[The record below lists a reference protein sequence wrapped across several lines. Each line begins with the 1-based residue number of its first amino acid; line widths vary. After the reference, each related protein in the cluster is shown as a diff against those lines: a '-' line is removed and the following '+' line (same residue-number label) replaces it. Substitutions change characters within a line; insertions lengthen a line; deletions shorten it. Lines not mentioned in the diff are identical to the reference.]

1 MRARNERYLAS
12 LFSAAPKLSAS
23 PRAEM
28 MMAAGAKLGPSDSP
42 PAEFTWRE
50 FAVFLLTIGAEIE
63 HSLMVQYLYAGWS
76 LGGPQVP
83 EEHHEAVA
91 KWRQIILGIAKEE
104 MGHLATVQNVIRFL
118 GAPLALDRE
127 DYPWDSVLAPYPF
140 ALERLTRATLAKYIV
155 TESPE
160 TWPDDVSVP
169 ERKEIE
175 KLAAGPDNINVN
187 RVGALYQKLIDLIGD
202 PSKIASSEFHPESY
216 PTQSSWDEYARGYG
230 KGARGSSVAG
240 TAKTPDVLVMRAASR
255 TDAVAALTAISEQG
269 EAPTKTAAQDD
280 ESSHFRRFLSIFRHF
295 PKDGEWEATLPVPSN
310 PVAPGLPAAEGQ
322 AQIEDAQAG
331 KWANVFNIRYRMLL
345 SYLAHTHSS
354 PGEGGLTRRQGIVIN
369 RMFGEMYTLRAVASV
384 LSRLP
389 LNATR
394 EQRAA
399 APFQMPYSLQLPESD
414 AAFWRLHVE
423 LLTACRALL
432 EDKVICNGEH
442 AEYAA
447 TLLSLDAKALEEM
460 RLYAEASTVRTGVRR
475 AKGGA

>member
-1 MRARNERYLAS
+1 MRARNERYLSS
-12 LFSAAPKLSAS
+12 LFSASPKLPAS
-23 PRAEM
+23 LKIEM
-28 MMAAGAKLGPSDSP
+28 TMLAAAKHAASEAP

-50 FAVFLLTIGAEIE
+50 FAVFLLTTAAEIE

-160 TWPDDVSVP
+160 IWPDDVSVAD
-169 ERKEIE
+169 RKEIE
-175 KLAAGPDNINVN
+175 KLAAGPDKQNVN
-187 RVGALYQKLIDLIGD
+187 RVGALYKKLIELIGD
-202 PSKIASSEFHPESY
+202 PSKLATSEFHPESY

-230 KGARGSSVAG
+230 KGARGSSVGG
-240 TAKTPDVLVMRAASR
+240 TTKTPDVLVMRAASR
-255 TDAVAALTAISEQG
+255 ADAVAALTAVAEQG
-269 EAPTKTAAQDD
+269 EAPDKTAAQDD
-280 ESSHFRRFLSIFRHF
+280 ESSHFRRFLTIFKHF
-295 PKDGEWEATLPVPSN
+295 PKDGAWEATIPVPSN
-310 PVAPGLPAAEGQ
+310 PVAPGLPAATGQ
-322 AQIEDAQAG
+322 SQIEDAQAG
-331 KWANVFNIRYRMLL
+331 LWANIFNIRYRMLL
-345 SYLAHTHSS
+345 SYLAHTHSP
-354 PGEGGLTRRQGIVIN
+354 PGESGTTRRQGVVIN

-389 LNATR
+389 LNAAG

-414 AAFWRLHVE
+414 AAFWRLHVD
-423 LLTACRALL
+423 LLAACRTLL
-432 EDKVICNGEH
+432 EDPRISGGDH
-442 AEYAA
+442 SEYAT
-447 TLLSLDAKALEEM
+447 TLLSLDATAAEEM
-460 RLYAEASTVRTGVRR
+460 RLYAGASTVRTGPRH
-475 AKGGA
+475 KGVA

>member
-23 PRAEM
+23 SKVEGM
-28 MMAAGAKLGPSDSP
+28 MVAAAKLAPSVSP

-50 FAVFLLTIGAEIE
+50 FAVFLLTVAAEIE

-140 ALERLTRATLAKYIV
+140 ALERLTRVTLAKYIV

-160 TWPDDVSVP
+160 TWPDDVSVA
-169 ERKEIE
+169 ERKDIE
-175 KLAAGPDNINVN
+175 KLAAGDDKMNVN
-187 RVGALYQKLIDLIGD
+187 RVGALYKKLIELVGD

-230 KGARGSSVAG
+230 RGARGSSVAG
-240 TAKTPDVLVMRAASR
+240 TTKTPDVLVMQVASR
-255 TDAVAALTAISEQG
+255 ADAVAALTAIAEQG
-269 EAPTKTAAQDD
+269 EAPNKTTAQDD
-280 ESSHFRRFLSIFRHF
+280 ESSHFRRFLTIFRHF

-310 PVAPGLPAAEGQ
+310 PVAPGLPPTEGQ
-322 AQIEDAQAG
+322 AQIDDAQAG

-345 SYLAHTHSS
+345 SYLAHSHSP
-354 PGEGGLTRRQGIVIN
+354 PGEGSLTRRQGIIIN
-369 RMFGEMYTLRAVASV
+369 RMFGEMYTLRAIASV
-384 LSRLP
+384 LARLP
-389 LNATR
+389 LNAAG

-414 AAFWRLHVE
+414 AAFWRLHID

-432 EDKVICNGEH
+432 EDKVISGGEH

-447 TLLSLDAKALEEM
+447 TLLSLDATALEEM
-460 RLYAEASTVRTGVRR
+460 RLYVGASATRTRVRR
-475 AKGGA
+475 SKGGA